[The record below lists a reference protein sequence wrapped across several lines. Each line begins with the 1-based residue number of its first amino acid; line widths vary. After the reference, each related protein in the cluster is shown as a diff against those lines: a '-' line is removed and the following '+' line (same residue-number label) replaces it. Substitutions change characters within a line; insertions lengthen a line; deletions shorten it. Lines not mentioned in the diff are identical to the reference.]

1 MPTTPPPI
9 REPEFPVTK
18 ENSFPPLP
26 KSSAFDL
33 TIIDLPIIEWGPINL
48 TWRSS
53 IPIFAI
59 PSSSASILPNK
70 ISVRIRKEKY
80 Y

>member
-33 TIIDLPIIEWGPINL
+33 TIIDLPIIE
-48 TWRSS
+48 
-53 IPIFAI
+53 
-59 PSSSASILPNK
+59 
-70 ISVRIRKEKY
+70 
-80 Y
+80 